1 MAALCAIFGNAWWA
15 FYPSDS
21 CRGEC
26 GTMATLP
33 PVVAMGLAYG
43 LMAGTTW
50 NVIIYIVNG
59 KRVGTAIGMTNCILN
74 LGLMLTPIIMGELKD
89 HSDYLEFGYY
99 WVTRFSLA
107 MSVVSLFV
115 GFKVWWHDFTGTKLL
130 TMNVK
135 ERNEFNKSN

>member
-1 MAALCAIFGNAWWA
+1 
-15 FYPSDS
+15 
-21 CRGEC
+21 
-26 GTMATLP
+26 
-33 PVVAMGLAYG
+33 MGLAYG

-59 KRVGTAIGMTNCILN
+59 RRVGTAIGTTNCILN

-99 WVTRFSLA
+99 WVTRFSLV
-107 MSVVSLFV
+107 MSLISLYV
-115 GFKVWWHDFTGTKLL
+115 GFKVWWHDYTGTRLL
-130 TMNVK
+130 TMNVM